1 MVKKT
6 KATFAGIELKP
17 FFDKKYYESSI
28 IQGNTTDKS
37 SEGKKVK
44 SKSST
49 KSTSSSTSTPVVLN
63 GTATST
69 VQKDEIAASTDNTEI
84 PVIDT
89 KPTKMKFQKNVGKG
103 KVSKANAFQLQ
114 QKLVKEEAKAPVST
128 TTVDVRTG
136 VKKDEKIEKNGE
148 KKDSGCCGGAE
159 KDRGSSE
166 AKGDSCCQSEV
177 RNLDF

>member
-89 KPTKMKFQKNVGKG
+89 KPSKMKFQKNVGKG

-148 KKDSGCCGGAE
+148 KKDSGCCGGVE